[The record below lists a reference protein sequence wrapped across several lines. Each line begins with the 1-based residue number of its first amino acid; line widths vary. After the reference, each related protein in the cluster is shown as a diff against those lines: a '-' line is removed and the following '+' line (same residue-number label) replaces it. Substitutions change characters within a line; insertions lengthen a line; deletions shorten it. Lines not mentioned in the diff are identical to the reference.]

1 MDKKL
6 STQFFYGEAP
16 ERPAAVGDLV
26 IAAPL
31 EKREFSRSV
40 VLLIDCDENE
50 GKLGLVLNKRSAL
63 SLKDLVPY
71 WESAEDI
78 PVYIGGPVENDRLF
92 MLHTLG
98 DEFPGSIEILPGLY
112 VGGSTEAMVNYIR
125 EGNPVEG
132 KIRFF
137 AGYAGWSPQ
146 QLEAEIESK
155 VWSLATPHNAE
166 ELLTG
171 SGNAFWRR
179 EVKKMGER
187 YRGWLSVPSNPDL
200 N

>member
-1 MDKKL
+1 MAKSL
-6 STQFFYGEAP
+6 SKQFFYGDSP
-16 ERPAAVGDLV
+16 DRPVLAGDLL

-31 EKREFSRSV
+31 EKEHFSRSV
-40 VLLIDCDENE
+40 VLIIDSDKAE
-50 GKLGLVLNKRSAL
+50 GKLGLVLNKRSAMT
-63 SLKDLVPY
+63 LKDLVPI
-71 WESAEDI
+71 WDSAEDI
-78 PVYIGGPVENDRLF
+78 PVFIGGPVENDRLF

-98 DEFPGSIEILPGLY
+98 DEFPGSIEILPGLF

-125 EGNPVEG
+125 EGKPIDG

-137 AGYAGWSPQ
+137 AGYAGWGSE
-146 QLEAEIESK
+146 QLEAEIDAK
-155 VWSLATPHNAE
+155 VWCVAMPQNSE
-166 ELLTG
+166 DLLSG